1 MAMPV
6 IPFTVIAIFIVLVNL
21 AGDRTN
27 ACACGATDQCA
38 LQASTKQSTQ
48 RSAARTADQCSLT
61 WPNAALVTT
70 IVVPMVIVIVIR
82 MPASRP
88 IVESTAIL
96 RRSGHE
102 GHRHQNQENSTRNP
116 SRHSVHIQ
124 SPGNSPSFDA
134 GQWRRGGPICR
145 SFYSLG

>member
-27 ACACGATDQCA
+27 ARACCATDQCA
-38 LQASTKQSTQ
+38 LQASAKQSTQ
-48 RSAARTADQCSLT
+48 RSAASTADQCPLA
-61 WPNAALVTT
+61 WPNAALVAT
-70 IVVPMVIVIVIR
+70 IVVPVIIVVVIR
-82 MPASRP
+82 MPASRS

-96 RRSGHE
+96 GRRGCE
-102 GHRHQNQENSTRNP
+102 GHGHQNQQDSTRNP
-116 SRHSVHIQ
+116 SRHLVHIQ

-134 GQWRRGGPICR
+134 GRLERVAHR
-145 SFYSLG
+145 SFIASDI